1 MAQRSRP
8 LFQKTQI
15 QFTAP
20 TWQLKVTWGSRG
32 SDSLV
37 WLLQELYTVCKDIH
51 AGNTHIHKIKMNKSF
66 LKDERQ
72 HHW

>member
-51 AGNTHIHKIKMNKSF
+51 AGNTHIHKIIK
-66 LKDERQ
+66 
-72 HHW
+72 